1 MIDRYARDA
10 MRAIWQD
17 EFKFQQWLE
26 VELAVCRAWAEHG
39 AIPAEDI
46 PKLERAQF
54 DMDLW
59 RNAFQRTHHD
69 VTAFLESVSYG
80 LGTESRHIHKGLTS
94 NDVWDTATALQLRAA
109 LKILLADVDAL
120 EQAVTRRALEHKDT
134 LMMGRT
140 HGVHAEPMTF
150 GLKLAL
156 WVEETRRMR
165 SRLEQALRTVS
176 VGKFSGAVG
185 THATLPP
192 EVEETACR
200 FLGLVVEPISS
211 QIVPRDRHAEFVTTL
226 ALCAASLEKFA
237 TEIRGLQRTEVRE
250 VEERFEEGQTGSSAM
265 PHKRNPELS
274 ERICGLARL
283 IRGHAV
289 TALENVALWHER
301 DISHSSAERIILP
314 DATMALDYILD
325 LAASVIDGMVVYPDA
340 MFANIE
346 RTRGLV
352 FSQRVMLALIDKGLT
367 RDKAYKITQSA
378 SMESWNTGQDFR
390 DLLRRS
396 PDIAEHLT
404 PAELDALFDYG
415 YYTRYVDESFKRIG
429 LLSQPGCLCGC
440 GQPVNNLFVPGDDGK
455 VTGRIDTELRK
466 REITGDFR
474 RALIDIA
481 RGINGPALAE
491 WAVKHEKQFR
501 DHYDRHHSD

>member
-1 MIDRYARDA
+1 MIDRYAREA
-10 MRAIWQD
+10 MKAVWQD
-17 EFKFQQWLE
+17 QFKFETWLE
-26 VELAVCRAWAEHG
+26 VELAVCKAWAEHG
-39 AIPAEDI
+39 QIPAEDI
-46 PKLERAQF
+46 PLLERATF
-54 DMDLW
+54 DMGHW
-59 RNAFQRTHHD
+59 EEAFKTTRHD
-69 VTAFLESVSYG
+69 VTAFLSSISRD
-80 LGTESRHIHKGLTS
+80 LGPESRHIHKGLTS

-109 LKILLADVDAL
+109 SNILLEGIDKL
-120 EQAVTRRALEHKDT
+120 EEAITRRAVEHKDT

-140 HGVHAEPMTF
+140 HGVHAEPTTL

-165 SRLEQALRTVS
+165 QRLEQAARGVS

-200 FLGLVVEPISS
+200 FLGLEVENISS
-211 QIVPRDRHAEFVTTL
+211 QIVPRDRHAEFVTAL

-237 TEIRGLQRTEVRE
+237 TEIRGLQRTEVLE
-250 VEERFEEGQTGSSAM
+250 LEEPFHAGQTGSSAM

-325 LAASVIDGMVVYPDA
+325 LATYVIGGMRVYPET
-340 MFANIE
+340 MFANVE
-346 RTRGLV
+346 KTRGLV
-352 FSQRVMLALIDKGLT
+352 FSQRVMLSLIDKGLT
-367 RDKAYKITQSA
+367 RDEAYKITQTT

-390 DLLRRS
+390 DLLRQNL
-396 PDIAEHLT
+396 DVGEHLSSD
-404 PAELDALFDYG
+404 ELEAIFDYT
-415 YYTRYVDESFKRIG
+415 YYTRYVDDSFKRIG
-429 LLSQPGCLCGC
+429 L
-440 GQPVNNLFVPGDDGK
+440 
-455 VTGRIDTELRK
+455 
-466 REITGDFR
+466 
-474 RALIDIA
+474 A
-481 RGINGPALAE
+481 
-491 WAVKHEKQFR
+491 
-501 DHYDRHHSD
+501 